1 MVVDVNSANFEAC
14 LMSEGIALV
23 ECWAP
28 WCGACGD
35 FTEVFEAAAQRHPSH
50 VFAKINTHDREDLA
64 KELQV
69 KHIPTMFLFRDG
81 LMLLRQPGHV
91 SGEEIDELITKAES
105 LDMEHVRAEM
115 EKRTAHEAD

>member
-1 MVVDVNSANFEAC
+1 MVVDVDTANFETC

-35 FTEVFEAAAQRHPSH
+35 FTEVFEAAAERHPSH
-50 VFAKINTHDREDLA
+50 VFAKINTQDGGDLA
-64 KELQV
+64 KKLRV
-69 KHIPTMFLFRDG
+69 KHIPTMVLFRDG

-91 SGEEIDELITKAES
+91 SGEQIDELIAKAES
-105 LDMEHVRAEM
+105 LDMERVRAEM
-115 EKRTAHEAD
+115 EKRTAEQEN